1 MQGPGK
7 TDLQLSP
14 HFRLWEL
21 THSDTADA
29 HKIDNTPP
37 SIYLPRLI
45 EVANMLERVRTAL
58 GNVAITVSSG
68 YRCPELNKLVGGQP
82 ASDHQF
88 GYAADFEA
96 PEFGSP
102 FHIASFLA
110 PQVQELGIG
119 QMIYEGVSGKRWV
132 HISTRE
138 VESPINRVITI
149 HGKQTLV
156 GIVGIP
162 GEDIA

>member
-1 MQGPGK
+1 M
-7 TDLQLSP
+7 QLSP
-14 HFRLWEL
+14 HFRLLEL

-45 EVANMLERVRTAL
+45 EVANMLERVRAAL

-68 YRCPELNKLVGGQP
+68 YRCPELNRLVGGQP
-82 ASDHQF
+82 ASDHIF

-102 FHIASFLA
+102 FHVASFLA
-110 PQVQELGIG
+110 PHVEELGIG

-132 HISTRE
+132 HVSTRE
-138 VESPINRVITI
+138 VERPVDRVITI
-149 HGKQTLV
+149 HDGRTLV
-156 GIVGIP
+156 GVVGIP
-162 GEDIA
+162 GEDVA